1 MSEGQ
6 CILTSSRRLQRSGSP
21 SGWAASG
28 SLHSALK
35 CSPPPGPEGYTDG
48 QTERVIWL
56 GLRDRGSAVTS
67 QSAPKPTDPAL
78 SLGLDNATQQA
89 LTSTHT
95 HRKCSKLEPFPNF
108 FLLWTRPSPLYPSGS
123 WTSRSSA
130 SCCHLGPG
138 RSTPERVTDRLSKE
152 TEKWVRQRW
161 KKVNCDFF
169 NHHAATGLCTH
180 KQSPLSV
187 PDLSNVRA
195 SCSSLFGVFVNWR
208 SYIIKDSPM

>member
-6 CILTSSRRLQRSGSP
+6 CILTSLSRLQRSGSP

-56 GLRDRGSAVTS
+56 GLQDRGSAVTS

-95 HRKCSKLEPFPNF
+95 RAQEMLKTRTLRSFFSLMNTTLTSISVWKLNKSIFCQLLPSRARTFHAWEGDRHVVQRDRKMGQTEVEEGE
-108 FLLWTRPSPLYPSGS
+108 LW
-123 WTSRSSA
+123 
-130 SCCHLGPG
+130 
-138 RSTPERVTDRLSKE
+138 
-152 TEKWVRQRW
+152 
-161 KKVNCDFF
+161 
-169 NHHAATGLCTH
+169 
-180 KQSPLSV
+180 
-187 PDLSNVRA
+187 
-195 SCSSLFGVFVNWR
+195 LF
-208 SYIIKDSPM
+208 